1 MADNTNNLTNIESDL
16 LNELLYFLIKLF
28 IKLQQIIKELITFLK
43 VYYNIK
49 IIIRSNA
56 NEKTN
61 YFFIIIKIIKLKA
74 NFK

>member
-49 IIIRSNA
+49 IIRSNA

>member
-16 LNELLYFLIKLF
+16 LNDLLYFLIKLF

-49 IIIRSNA
+49 IIRSNE

-61 YFFIIIKIIKLKA
+61 YFLLLSK
-74 NFK
+74 